1 MAIKIVAE
9 RVPPGDRWVL
19 TNEVLQ
25 PSDEQVI
32 LTSLTDCLNE
42 IFKVFGER
50 IFSVDAAKGTVTI
63 EEERQRGPRV
73 WDLYGEKESDSRQL
87 LTED

>member
-42 IFKVFGER
+42 IFKVLGER
-50 IFSVDAAKGTVTI
+50 ICSVDAAKGTVTI

>member
-9 RVPPGDRWVL
+9 RVPRGDRWVL

-42 IFKVFGER
+42 IFKVLGET

-73 WDLYGEKESDSRQL
+73 WDLYGEKDSDTRQL
-87 LTED
+87 LVED

>member
-1 MAIKIVAE
+1 
-9 RVPPGDRWVL
+9 
-19 TNEVLQ
+19 
-25 PSDEQVI
+25 
-32 LTSLTDCLNE
+32 LNE
-42 IFKVFGER
+42 IFKVLGER

-73 WDLYGEKESDSRQL
+73 WDLYGEKDTDTRQL